1 MHFNPKID
9 KILDVVKE
17 EDRICNK
24 IVSHF
29 NSILPSDVCEDI
41 EKGCSSY
48 IDDFNYTYCDNDNDM
63 YEVGYYSNP
72 MLSDLTIY
80 KHKPAYDK
88 DNNYIGRRL
97 MYLLRVI
104 TNNNG
109 QNLCYVYSKGADYT
123 YNKTYKITACYEKTS
138 PQTLKRKK

>member
-9 KILDVVKE
+9 KVLNVVNE
-17 EDRICNK
+17 EDRMCNK

-29 NSILPSDVCEDI
+29 NSILPSDVCSDI

-48 IDDFNYTYCDNDNDM
+48 LANFNYTYCDNDNDM
-63 YEVGYYSNP
+63 YEVGYSSNP
-72 MLSDLTIY
+72 ISSDLTIY

-123 YNKTYKITACYEKTS
+123 YSRNYKITMHYEKTS
-138 PQTLKRKK
+138 SQTLKRKK